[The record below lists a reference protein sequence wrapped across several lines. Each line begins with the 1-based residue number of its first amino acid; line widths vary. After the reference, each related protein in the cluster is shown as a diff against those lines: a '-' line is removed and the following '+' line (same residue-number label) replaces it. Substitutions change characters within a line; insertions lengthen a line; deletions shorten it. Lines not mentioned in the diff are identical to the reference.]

1 MRGHRLSAGI
11 LAGLSLVVG
20 GCGHHV
26 PQFKVT
32 GIVLTEQTD
41 EGAVLSFTL
50 VGENRNDIPL
60 PLRRASYS
68 LSLDGHEVFR
78 GLRSPQVTIRRFGTQ
93 SFTLPVAIDLTEIGG
108 LPTGQ
113 VPYRF
118 QGTVEYEL
126 PGSFSELLFETEI
139 RRPSASFAES
149 GRLDFS
155 ALTDQTVPE

>member
-1 MRGHRLSAGI
+1 MHGHWRSAGI
-11 LAGLSLVVG
+11 LVGLALVVG
-20 GCGHHV
+20 GCGYHS

-32 GIVLTEQTD
+32 GVALTEQTD

-68 LSLDGHEVFR
+68 LSLDGHEVFH
-78 GLRSPQVTIRRFGTQ
+78 GMRSPQVTIRRYGSQT
-93 SFTLPVAIDLTEIGG
+93 FTLPVAIDLTKIGG

-113 VPYRF
+113 IPYRLR
-118 QGTVEYEL
+118 GTVEYEL
-126 PGSFSELLFETEI
+126 PGSFSQLLFETEL
-139 RRPSASFAES
+139 RRPRSGFAES

-155 ALTDQTVPE
+155 DMTAQTVPE